1 MTENNIDQLKKKL
14 IEDIN
19 SIEQNKRVKQK
30 LMYSKI
36 YIESPYD
43 KSVRN
48 LADEIEHENRRL
60 ERELIKKLEEEN
72 EKLAQEAMEKIK
84 RDQEE
89 WIKEL
94 RNKNKT

>member
-19 SIEQNKRVKQK
+19 SIEQNKMVKQK
-30 LMYSKI
+30 VMYNKI

-43 KSVRN
+43 KRVRK